1 MESKYHAIAFLV
13 VLAIVCLGA
22 YVAVDAILSGGRT
35 PLISLATPTPTRLT
49 IPGSDQTMGAPG
61 SSMATDTPVIPPT
74 PAVPTATPVLPTPT
88 SVPATPIPVPV
99 ATTPTPTEASS
110 EPTSTPAP
118 PTPPGGHQY
127 MPDGPVRSECGRFS
141 ALIYGRV
148 RDAHDE
154 NLEGVRVRVSDQW
167 GNVAEAISKGGNE
180 TGYYDVVRGMETV
193 TWEVVVV
200 DGAGNPL
207 SPVVTI
213 EPVQGADSCWYQLNW
228 RRTY

>member
-49 IPGSDQTMGAPG
+49 IPEGDQTMVAPG
-61 SSMATDTPVIPPT
+61 PIPTDTPVVPPT

-88 SVPATPIPVPV
+88 PVPATPTPVTV
-99 ATTPTPTEASS
+99 AATPTPTETPGG
-110 EPTSTPAP
+110 PTSTPAP
-118 PTPPGGHQY
+118 PTPPGGYQY
-127 MPDGPVRSECGRFS
+127 MPDGPVRSECGRS
-141 ALIYGRV
+141 AALIYGWV
-148 RDAHDE
+148 RDAQSE

-167 GNVAEAISKGGNE
+167 GNVAEAISKGGDE
-180 TGYYDVVRGMETV
+180 AGYYDVVRGMETV
-193 TWEVVVV
+193 TWWVVVV
-200 DGAGNPL
+200 DEVGNPF

-213 EPVQGADSCWYQLNW
+213 EPVEGASCWYQLDW
-228 RRTY
+228 QRSY

>member
-35 PLISLATPTPTRLT
+35 PLISLATPTRLT
-49 IPGSDQTMGAPG
+49 IPEADQTVGAPE
-61 SSMATDTPVIPPT
+61 SIPTNTPVVPPT
-74 PAVPTATPVLPTPT
+74 PAVPTATPVLPTSTP
-88 SVPATPIPVPV
+88 VPATPTPVPA
-99 ATTPTPTEASS
+99 ATTPTPTETPSG
-110 EPTSTPAP
+110 PTPTQAP
-118 PTPPGGHQY
+118 PTPPGGSQY
-127 MPDGPVRSECGRFS
+127 RPDGPANSECGRAS

-148 RDAHDE
+148 RDAQGG

-167 GNVAEAISKGGNE
+167 GNVAEAVSKGGDE
-180 TGYYDVVRGMETV
+180 AGYYDGVRGMESV
-193 TWEVVVV
+193 TWWVVVV
-200 DGAGNPL
+200 DRAGNPL

-213 EPVQGADSCWYQLNW
+213 EPVQDAAGCWYQLDW

>member
-1 MESKYHAIAFLV
+1 MESKYQAIAFLV

-35 PLISLATPTPTRLT
+35 PLISLATPTRLT
-49 IPGSDQTMGAPG
+49 IPEGDQTMVAPG
-61 SSMATDTPVIPPT
+61 SIPTDTPVVPPT

-88 SVPATPIPVPV
+88 PVPTTPTPVPV
-99 ATTPTPTEASS
+99 AATLTPTETPSG
-110 EPTSTPAP
+110 PTSTPAR
-118 PTPPGGHQY
+118 PTPPGGYQY
-127 MPDGPVRSECGRFS
+127 MPAGPVHSECGRPS
-141 ALIYGRV
+141 ALIYGWV
-148 RDAHDE
+148 RDAQGG

-180 TGYYDVVRGMETV
+180 AGYYDVVRGMETV
-193 TWEVVVV
+193 TWWVVVV

-213 EPVQGADSCWYQLNW
+213 EPIQGAAACWYQLDW
-228 RRTY
+228 QRTY